1 MRLPGS
7 PAAATG
13 VVLAGGRSRRMGE
26 SKAALII
33 AGEPLLWRVTHRLQ
47 AALSLV
53 LVVGPPELSLLVPG
67 VPILPDLHPGIG
79 PLAGLEAAL
88 SAVTTELAFVVA
100 CDMPCIE
107 PKLIRG
113 MVEFASDSPEA
124 DVVAL
129 ARQNSESGAGDRE
142 NVDSIDSNEYLHA
155 VYRSACLPV
164 ISRQIAAEH
173 YALHQLFAELR
184 VRIFPPEL
192 TAQLDPHG
200 FSTLNANTPKEWVE
214 AKRLAGQEPSQ
225 PE

>member
-1 MRLPGS
+1 MRLPAP
-7 PAAATG
+7 PASATG

-47 AALSLV
+47 AALSPV
-53 LVVGPPELSLLVPG
+53 LVVGPPELTLLVPG
-67 VPILPDLHPGIG
+67 VRILSDLHPGIG

-88 SAVTTELAFVVA
+88 LAVTTELAFVVA

-107 PKLIRG
+107 PKLIRA
-113 MVEFASDSPEA
+113 MVEFASSSPEA

-129 ARQNSESGAGDRE
+129 ARQNSESGVDGRE
-142 NVDSIDSNEYLHA
+142 SIESIEYLHA
-155 VYRSACLPV
+155 VYRSTCLPV

-173 YALHQLFAELR
+173 YALHQLFAELC
-184 VRIFPPEL
+184 VRMFPPEL
-192 TAQLDPHG
+192 TAQLDPHRI
-200 FSTLNANTPKEWVE
+200 STLNANTPKEWVE